1 MRREVRGLQ
10 PPVPSEGA
18 GPPDRSGT
26 PGTPGTPGPADRRAG
41 PGQPVPEL
49 EQAGFWPRGADADGP
64 GVGFGAGGPLDDLAP
79 GPELASHACQAAAD
93 LARLD
98 DDQLVGVL
106 RAARRLSSWTA
117 AMELSAVAA
126 LAARRPAGSSRAAEH
141 VADELAAA
149 LTLTRRGAES
159 LLSEAAALASGT
171 IDAYRAHIITAEAV
185 GLSPAGRA
193 AVEEQV
199 LPGAGKMTSGE
210 LRSAVRRAVL
220 AADPQ
225 AAIRRRQQA
234 QGQARVERW
243 AEHAGTAALAG
254 RDLPPD
260 RAIRADQALTE
271 AARWLAAHGA
281 DGGMDAL
288 RAQAFLALLAG
299 DPIASLLPSPA
310 DPASVTPA
318 DPASAADSQA
328 TSAGGSGG
336 RGLRGSITLTMPVSA
351 WLGLSDAPGEVP
363 GFGALDAGACR
374 DLAAGLAAA
383 GWHLTLTGPGGIAVG
398 HGCARTA
405 PGPDSTGLARRLD
418 WLRQIKI
425 DWLETGACTHSRE
438 SPRYRPPPSLAHLIK
453 VRQRACCFPGCR
465 RPARRCDEDHTIP
478 YDQGGRTCEC
488 NLSPLCRTHLRAKQ
502 AGGWHLSQ
510 PEPGHL
516 TWTLPHGRSYQ
527 VTPASYPG

>member
-18 GPPDRSGT
+18 GPPDRS
-26 PGTPGTPGPADRRAG
+26 GTPGTPGPADRRAG

-159 LLSEAAALASGT
+159 LLSEAAALAVMPATAAALASGT

-210 LRSAVRRAVL
+210 LRSAVRRAV
-220 AADPQ
+220 
-225 AAIRRRQQA
+225 
-234 QGQARVERW
+234 
-243 AEHAGTAALAG
+243 
-254 RDLPPD
+254 
-260 RAIRADQALTE
+260 
-271 AARWLAAHGA
+271 
-281 DGGMDAL
+281 
-288 RAQAFLALLAG
+288 
-299 DPIASLLPSPA
+299 
-310 DPASVTPA
+310 
-318 DPASAADSQA
+318 
-328 TSAGGSGG
+328 
-336 RGLRGSITLTMPVSA
+336 
-351 WLGLSDAPGEVP
+351 
-363 GFGALDAGACR
+363 
-374 DLAAGLAAA
+374 
-383 GWHLTLTGPGGIAVG
+383 
-398 HGCARTA
+398 
-405 PGPDSTGLARRLD
+405 
-418 WLRQIKI
+418 
-425 DWLETGACTHSRE
+425 
-438 SPRYRPPPSLAHLIK
+438 
-453 VRQRACCFPGCR
+453 
-465 RPARRCDEDHTIP
+465 
-478 YDQGGRTCEC
+478 
-488 NLSPLCRTHLRAKQ
+488 
-502 AGGWHLSQ
+502 
-510 PEPGHL
+510 
-516 TWTLPHGRSYQ
+516 
-527 VTPASYPG
+527 